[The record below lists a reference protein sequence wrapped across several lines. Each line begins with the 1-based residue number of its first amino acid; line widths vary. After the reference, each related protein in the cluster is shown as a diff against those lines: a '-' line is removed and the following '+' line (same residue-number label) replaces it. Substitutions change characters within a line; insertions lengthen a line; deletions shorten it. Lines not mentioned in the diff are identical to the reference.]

1 MLKLKLYFYKYAIR
15 FIRRLQEIM
24 PLNEKLPYIYSV
36 CCREYT
42 KIRFNLFDWR
52 DIDD

>member
-1 MLKLKLYFYKYAIR
+1 MLKLKMYFYKYAIR
-15 FIRRLQEIM
+15 LIRYLSDKM
-24 PLNEKLPYIYSV
+24 PLNEKLPYIYSI

-42 KIRFNLFDWR
+42 KLRFKHFDWS